1 MALKDMFSFLFQR
14 STQEDRVAQYVIRE
28 HDRGRSLH
36 DILEDK
42 YVVNRLPSPEQ
53 RSDDGGTRPE
63 DVVFEG
69 YELADAL
76 DHANDALEDDV
87 RVLEEDG
94 VALSAKPFTRREV
107 LPFLERWFFG
117 R

>member
-42 YVVNRLPSPEQ
+42 YVVNRLQSPEQ
-53 RSDDGGTRPE
+53 RAR
-63 DVVFEG
+63 
-69 YELADAL
+69 LL
-76 DHANDALEDDV
+76 DHPEIMQAVGGDMVEA
-87 RVLEEDG
+87 
-94 VALSAKPFTRREV
+94 AKASADST
-107 LPFLERWFFG
+107 G
-117 R
+117 